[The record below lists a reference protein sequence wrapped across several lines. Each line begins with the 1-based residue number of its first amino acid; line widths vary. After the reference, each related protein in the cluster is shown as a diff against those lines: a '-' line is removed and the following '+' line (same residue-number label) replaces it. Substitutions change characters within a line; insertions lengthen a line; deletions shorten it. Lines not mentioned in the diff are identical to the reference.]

1 MKETQVYSDFTIID
15 PYGNPLVVLKIDGR
29 VALFAGQIASTFEG
43 SILGKHLIQR
53 LRDSN
58 VYVEG
63 EGWATLKYEEIKEI
77 QRQEKITSGKSAV
90 EAILSPFN
98 SNGAAI
104 IFEES
109 LKRGVKIEKGTLDA
123 HLSRENKNPKTPIKK
138 IGYGKYRYFEG
149 IKIEE
154 TINQMIEER
163 IQESP
168 VEDLPF

>member
-1 MKETQVYSDFTIID
+1 MAE
-15 PYGNPLVVLKIDGR
+15 N
-29 VALFAGQIASTFEG
+29 
-43 SILGKHLIQR
+43 
-53 LRDSN
+53 
-58 VYVEG
+58 
-63 EGWATLKYEEIKEI
+63 EGWKILSYDEIKGI
-77 QRQEKITSGKSAV
+77 SVWEKTMAGKSAV